1 MLQYYIIN
9 YYRSFEIK
17 IPLYAVFDIHN
28 NFTYPDNNAV
38 MAKRRVSKYE
48 KCFHQSRRRKM
59 CMVIFHDTS
68 IFNINR
74 ANELI

>member
-1 MLQYYIIN
+1 MFQYYIIN

-17 IPLYAVFDIHN
+17 IPFTVFDIQN

-48 KCFHQSRRRKM
+48 KCFH
-59 CMVIFHDTS
+59 
-68 IFNINR
+68 
-74 ANELI
+74 